1 MDNWFLSSTSIL
13 GFYIAMV
20 SIFCISI
27 ILIVMIGI
35 VCFKMLQYELTVMK
49 YGEHKEM
56 EIVDV
61 GIYDDGD
68 TFYNTQITLC
78 DDKGNLAVAKM
89 IKGLVYD
96 SPKECWKVG
105 TKVNVKVIGGEAVL
119 E

>member
-13 GFYIAMV
+13 GFYLIMA

-35 VCFKMLQYELTVMK
+35 VCIKMLKYELKIMK

-78 DDKGNLAVAKM
+78 DRNGCLAVAKM
-89 IKGLVYD
+89 IKGLIYD
-96 SPKECWKVG
+96 SPKECWQIG
-105 TKVNVKVIGGEAVL
+105 TKVNVKVMGGEAVL
-119 E
+119 K